1 MIATKL
7 QAYQSLSGEKRQPQ
21 SLYLAE
27 YFCVVSE
34 HQYSIARTD
43 DFGRGLK
50 KKRAGPS
57 MEP

>member
-43 DFGRGLK
+43 DFGK
-50 KKRAGPS
+50 VVHV
-57 MEP
+57 